1 MLEKMNGKKKEN
13 LTQGAYIVIGCLTY
27 AVGLNMLIT
36 PLDLYNG
43 GFMGIAQLIRTF
55 LVSVLHFQMPPGMDI
70 AGGIYYILN
79 IPLFIM
85 GYRVMG
91 KGFFLKS
98 LFGTTVISIFLVM
111 VPVPAAPIIED
122 YLTACIIGW
131 MIAGAGS
138 GMILRGRGTAGGPDI
153 IGVCCA
159 KKYRNIS
166 VGQVNILLNLVVY
179 GICLFMFDI
188 EIVVYSLIY
197 ATVFA
202 LTVDKVHIQNI
213 NTSVMIFTKKL
224 GISKAIMEQTGRGV
238 TTWDGEGA
246 YTQMRSY
253 ILFVMVSK
261 YEVNQIKHIVHSI
274 DPNAFMILTE
284 GSAVVGNFEKRL

>member
-1 MLEKMNGKKKEN
+1 MLEKMNVKKKESLVQN
-13 LTQGAYIVIGCLTY
+13 GYIVLGCLTY

-55 LVSVLHFQMPPGMDI
+55 MVGVLQFRLPPGMDI
-70 AGGIYYILN
+70 AGAIYYILN

-85 GYRVMG
+85 GLRVMG
-91 KGFFLKS
+91 KGFLMKS
-98 LFGTTVISIFLVM
+98 LFGTTVISVFLVM
-111 VPVPAAPIIED
+111 VPVPQSPIIED
-122 YLTACIIGW
+122 YLTACIIGGI
-131 MIAGAGS
+131 IAGAGS
-138 GMILRGRGTAGGPDI
+138 GMILRGRGSAGGPDI
-153 IGVCCA
+153 IGMCCA
-159 KKYRNIS
+159 KKYRNVS
-166 VGQVNILLNLVVY
+166 VGQVNILVNLAVY

-224 GISKAIMEQTGRGV
+224 GISKAIMEQTG
-238 TTWDGEGA
+238 
-246 YTQMRSY
+246 
-253 ILFVMVSK
+253 
-261 YEVNQIKHIVHSI
+261 QIGRAHV
-274 DPNAFMILTE
+274 
-284 GSAVVGNFEKRL
+284 